1 MHNTLYSKGCQKITK
16 DPAQQPQ
23 RDLFSGRHDEQ
34 DVPDDDPGGTYP
46 AGNMGAVS
54 IARRRLVFI
63 HIKESSDA
71 DHVFVLRRGHALKI
85 GVQRT
90 LHRYRFQ
97 LR

>member
-1 MHNTLYSKGCQKITK
+1 MMNKMFQMMILEYLS
-16 DPAQQPQ
+16 P
-23 RDLFSGRHDEQ
+23 
-34 DVPDDDPGGTYP
+34 
-46 AGNMGAVS
+46 GNMGAVS